1 MKRNFGG
8 EIKIIVVG
16 NVSTGNTCFVKQWK
30 GGKFA
35 DIYKPTI
42 VSEFGY
48 RQIEVDNFLYQ
59 IQLWDIAGMDRNHSI
74 AQLFLKDTS
83 GVIILCSSD
92 NEVTLQ
98 DTLKWKEAILDKCSV
113 EQKKMPILLVQNKED
128 LIDEKDKKSMEKR
141 IKKFGEEHDYVN
153 SFMVSAKT
161 KKNLDEAMNCIIA
174 EIILQL
180 KNNEQRQSNAALRD
194 MLRYS
199 TISESTEKESR
210 EAKCC

>member
-8 EIKIIVVG
+8 DIKIIVVG
-16 NVSTGNTCFVKQWK
+16 NVSTGKTCFVKQWT
-30 GGKFA
+30 GGKFV

-48 RQIEVDNFLYQ
+48 RQIEVDNYLYQ
-59 IQLWDIAGMDRNHSI
+59 IQLWDIAGMDRNHAI

-83 GVIILCSSD
+83 GAIILCSSD

-113 EQKKMPILLVQNKED
+113 EQKKMPILLIQNKED
-128 LIDEKDKKSMEKR
+128 LVQEKDKKSMEKR

-153 SFMVSAKT
+153 SFMV
-161 KKNLDEAMNCIIA
+161 
-174 EIILQL
+174 
-180 KNNEQRQSNAALRD
+180 
-194 MLRYS
+194 
-199 TISESTEKESR
+199 
-210 EAKCC
+210 

>member
-1 MKRNFGG
+1 
-8 EIKIIVVG
+8 
-16 NVSTGNTCFVKQWK
+16 
-30 GGKFA
+30 
-35 DIYKPTI
+35 
-42 VSEFGY
+42 
-48 RQIEVDNFLYQ
+48 
-59 IQLWDIAGMDRNHSI
+59 MDRNHAI

-92 NEVTLQ
+92 NEVTLK

>member
-1 MKRNFGG
+1 
-8 EIKIIVVG
+8 
-16 NVSTGNTCFVKQWK
+16 
-30 GGKFA
+30 
-35 DIYKPTI
+35 
-42 VSEFGY
+42 
-48 RQIEVDNFLYQ
+48 
-59 IQLWDIAGMDRNHSI
+59 
-74 AQLFLKDTS
+74 
-83 GVIILCSSD
+83 
-92 NEVTLQ
+92 
-98 DTLKWKEAILDKCSV
+98 
-113 EQKKMPILLVQNKED
+113 
-128 LIDEKDKKSMEKR
+128 MEKR